1 MNLNNEQQQAIELA
15 SDFIEKGNPNE
26 WFIISGKAGTGKTF
40 LANTL
45 AFKFKRKRIAV
56 ACLAHAAVKVIKDK
70 FDENLAD
77 FYTIAALLGF
87 EFNDTTGSFAPNPYK
102 ECPIQDYD
110 LLIIDEASMI
120 NEEMLELIL
129 SMKRKSCKLIF
140 LGDIGQLPP
149 IRTLD
154 NPYYKNKQL
163 FEKDSPV
170 FNTRNIFYLTERIR
184 QGEDNKILVHAD
196 YYYNNELV
204 PEKISNENLQF
215 TTWEESFDEIIEKFQ
230 TDDIKLICYKN
241 ETRQLFNSKIRNGL
255 GISDVEFA
263 KDELLIFNDSFGQD
277 WQNGQIIKITSISEI
292 KTDDIGCKYFTIK
305 CEEGTLKLL
314 SSQSKVLFQNHV
326 KGLFD
331 KAKSLK
337 GTKQY
342 TAAIKNAWKVAK
354 NTYPNIDY
362 AYAITSHKAQ
372 GSTYNYAVV
381 MESEINNVK
390 SISNTT
396 KNKSIYVALTRAR
409 FKNYII

>member
-15 SDFIEKGNPNE
+15 SHFIEKGNSNE

-45 AFKFKRKRIAV
+45 ALKFKKKNITV
-56 ACLAHAAVKVIKDK
+56 ACLAHAAVKVIKEK
-70 FDENLAD
+70 FNENLAD

-87 EFNDTTGSFAPNPYK
+87 EFNDTTGKFSPNPYK
-102 ECPIQDYD
+102 DCPIQDCD

-129 SMKRKSCKLIF
+129 SMKKKTCKLIF

-149 IRTLD
+149 IRTLE
-154 NPYYKNKQL
+154 NPYYKNTEL

-170 FNTRNIFYLTERIR
+170 FNTKNIYYLKERVR
-184 QGEDNKILVHAD
+184 QGEDNKILIHAD
-196 YYYNNELV
+196 YYYNNE
-204 PEKISNENLQF
+204 PISEKVSNENLEF
-215 TTWEESFDEIIEKFQ
+215 TTWEFCFNKIVEKFK
-230 TDDIKLICYKN
+230 TDDIKIICYKN
-241 ETRQLFNSKIRNGL
+241 DTRIALNSKIREGL
-255 GISDVEFA
+255 GISNVEFA
-263 KDELLIFNDSFGQD
+263 KDELLIFNDSFGTA
-277 WQNGQIIKITSISEI
+277 WQNGQIIKLLSVSEKKTDNTGFKYYDI
-292 KTDDIGCKYFTIK
+292 KT
-305 CEEGTLKLL
+305 EEGKLKLL
-314 SSQSKVLFQNHV
+314 AKESKLLFQNYV
-326 KGLFD
+326 SNLFND
-331 KAKSLK
+331 AKKLK

-381 MESEINNVK
+381 MESEINSVK
-390 SISNTT
+390 AISNTT